1 MAECEICGSSVNRQ
15 GKQCTLCELESLITY
30 AMPLEKLLRLK
41 KISMSIEQDILR
53 AEFEREHP
61 RLFHTYAEGC

>member
-1 MAECEICGSSVNRQ
+1 MAECKICGNSVDRQ

-41 KISMSIEQDILR
+41 MISMSIESEILR
-53 AEFEREHP
+53 AEFERDHP
-61 RLFHTYAEGC
+61 RLFHTKAEG